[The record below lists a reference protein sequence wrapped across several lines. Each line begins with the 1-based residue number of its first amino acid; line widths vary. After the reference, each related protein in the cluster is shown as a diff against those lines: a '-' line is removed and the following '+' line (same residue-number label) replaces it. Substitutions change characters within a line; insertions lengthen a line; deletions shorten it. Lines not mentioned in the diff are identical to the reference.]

1 MRVDF
6 SEKLIEQRTQVRKFI
21 LSGHIEEAIILLN
34 DISPIVS
41 NTFLTD
47 YQILDRNPELNFEL
61 LKQQLIEI
69 IKAQKVEEAIKFAQT
84 NIKILPKT
92 TQIRPKSLKFVSA
105 HLNLIIKCYTT
116 IWRHFWQKFGQNFV
130 EPFSSAGGG
139 DEAPPVKKVGG
150 WLRGL
155 PPIPPKF
162 WRKFNFHRNSAC
174 FLSAID
180 V

>member
-1 MRVDF
+1 MPTTLLNKLVVNFLIIEGYRDCAERFIQEANINLDDPVNKDMRVDF

-41 NTFLTD
+41 DIFKTD

-84 NIKILPKT
+84 NI
-92 TQIRPKSLKFVSA
+92 
-105 HLNLIIKCYTT
+105 
-116 IWRHFWQKFGQNFV
+116 
-130 EPFSSAGGG
+130 
-139 DEAPPVKKVGG
+139 AP
-150 WLRGL
+150 L
-155 PPIPPKF
+155 
-162 WRKFNFHRNSAC
+162 C
-174 FLSAID
+174 Q
-180 V
+180 

>member
-84 NIKILPKT
+84 NI
-92 TQIRPKSLKFVSA
+92 
-105 HLNLIIKCYTT
+105 
-116 IWRHFWQKFGQNFV
+116 
-130 EPFSSAGGG
+130 
-139 DEAPPVKKVGG
+139 AP
-150 WLRGL
+150 L
-155 PPIPPKF
+155 
-162 WRKFNFHRNSAC
+162 C
-174 FLSAID
+174 
-180 V
+180 